1 MKFASIGHLMTRN
14 QEKKIPSSWLK
25 DDYILSPEFDF
36 EKTSGYLLGLR
47 ITAKEMMY
55 QPREEMQKKI
65 LDAAV
70 FLQDSFK
77 VELLQLGA
85 LTTSV
90 TEGGRWLTMQPSFRG
105 FINHGDS
112 YTAAVACNVVNNIID
127 KYGIVPEKSSL
138 AVVGGY
144 GIIGEAISKK
154 LVPLFGRSII
164 VGRNQKKLESLAA
177 QINNSSVKITT
188 ELDIKTADI
197 VITATNHPSAL
208 IHSEHLKKHAVVV
221 DVAQPPN
228 VSMELCQ
235 ERPDV
240 VRVDG
245 GYVSIPAK
253 YGVSIPGYPK
263 GKLFSCI
270 AEVIM
275 QALENDR
282 SHHVGSIDMQYMEST
297 KIWAQKYGFELYD
310 LTNFGVLL

>member
-1 MKFASIGHLMTRN
+1 MKFASIGHLMTRD
-14 QEKKIPSSWLK
+14 QEKKIPQSWLK
-25 DDYILSPEFDF
+25 DEYILSPEFDF
-36 EKTSGYLLGLR
+36 EHTSGYLLGLR

-55 QPREEMQKKI
+55 RPRTEMQQII

-77 VELLQLGA
+77 IELLQLGA

-90 TEGGRWLTMQPSFRG
+90 TEGGRWLTMQPAFRG
-105 FINHGDS
+105 FVNHGDS
-112 YTAAVACNVVNNIID
+112 YTAAVACNVVNKIVD
-127 KYGIVPEKSSL
+127 KYGIKPEESSL

-154 LVPLFGRSII
+154 LVPLFGHSII

-177 QINNSSVKITT
+177 KIPNSSLNLTT
-188 ELDIKTADI
+188 ELDIRTADV

-208 IHSEHLKKHAVVV
+208 IYSDHLKKGAVVV

-228 VSMELCQ
+228 VSLELCH
-235 ERPDV
+235 ERPDI

-245 GYVSIPAK
+245 GYVTIPSK
-253 YGVSIPGYPK
+253 FGVSIPGYPK

-275 QALENDR
+275 QALERDR
-282 SHHVGSIDMQYMEST
+282 SHHVGSIDMQYMDCT
-297 KIWAQKYGFELYD
+297 KKWAHTYGFELRE
-310 LTNFGVLL
+310 LTNFGLTI